1 MAFLRQ
7 EQILLHEVLTP
18 AVTGLGVTYT
28 SKLIPYGGEAGWI
41 LVVRNGSAITGTT
54 PGIVW
59 ELDATTVA
67 GGGSGMTRVG
77 GAIAAFAAAGV
88 QVTPY
93 YTGTTQG
100 AIGSTSTFL
109 QVKGTIGNAD
119 NLAADITVDLIA
131 MP

>member
-1 MAFLRQ
+1 MIGKQ
-7 EQILLHEVLTP
+7 EQILSHDILSP
-18 AVTGLGVTYT
+18 AATGLGVTFL

-41 LVVRNGSAITGTT
+41 LIVRNGAAITGTT

-59 ELDATTVA
+59 EVDATTVA

-77 GAIAAFAAAGV
+77 GAIATFSAVGL

-93 YTGTTQG
+93 IINSTQG
-100 AIGSTSTFL
+100 AIGSTSTFI

-119 NLAADITVDLIA
+119 NVAADISVDLIA
-131 MP
+131 IQ